1 MSRTSKNN
9 PGADNPSAQDR
20 MRLLS
25 GRIKE
30 QHRRVAAPLRRGVF
44 LAPAT
49 ITSLGLLSGFF
60 GLVSAINSHFEL
72 AAVMI
77 LIAFVCDGLDGR
89 VARLSRTSSQFG
101 VEYDSLSDVV
111 AFGVAPAGIA
121 YCWSLRLLGAWG
133 VVIAGMFVICAAL
146 RLARF
151 NVQTAS
157 SDKHRFVGLPV
168 PGAAAMIAGSVLAY
182 SYFELGSPHVLAGV
196 MAPLTVALAGLM
208 ISRVPYPS
216 FKTLNL
222 RQHAPIELVA
232 AMLLV
237 LAFLFAMPQFTFFM
251 LAAAYVASGP
261 YLLLTGER
269 SQALAPVLGPQG
281 EKHGAQAAPARKGR
295 STAAPARATGDLSEN
310 PPPPQVH

>member
-1 MSRTSKNN
+1 MKRTQKS
-9 PGADNPSAQDR
+9 NPSPQDR
-20 MRLLS
+20 MRLIS
-25 GRIKE
+25 GRLKE
-30 QHRRVAAPLRRGVF
+30 QQRRVAAPLRRGVF
-44 LAPAT
+44 LVPAT

-77 LIAFVCDGLDGR
+77 LIAFICDGLDGR
-89 VARLSRTSSQFG
+89 VARLSRTSSHFG

-121 YCWSLRLLGAWG
+121 YCWSLKLLGAWG

-151 NVQTAS
+151 NVQTGS
-157 SDKHRFVGLPV
+157 TDKRRFVGLPV
-168 PGAAAMIAGSVLAY
+168 PGAAAMIAGCVLAY
-182 SYFELGSPHVLAGV
+182 SYFEFESPHALVTV

-216 FKTLNL
+216 FKTINL
-222 RQHAPIELVA
+222 RQHAPVELVA
-232 AMLLV
+232 VMLLA

-251 LAAAYVASGP
+251 LATAYVASGP
-261 YLLLTGER
+261 YLLLIGER
-269 SQALAPVLGPQG
+269 SQALAPVLGPMADD
-281 EKHGAQAAPARKGR
+281 HAAPPANSRKAR
-295 STAAPARATGDLSEN
+295 SAATAARTTGALSEN

>member
-1 MSRTSKNN
+1 MNRTRKN
-9 PGADNPSAQDR
+9 NPSAQAR
-20 MRLLS
+20 MRLIS
-25 GRIKE
+25 GRLME
-30 QHRRVAAPLRRGVF
+30 QQRRVVAPLRRGVF

-60 GLVSAINSHFEL
+60 ALVSAINSHFEL
-72 AAVMI
+72 AAVMV

-89 VARLSRTSSQFG
+89 VARLSRTSSHFG

-121 YCWSLRLLGAWG
+121 YCWTLRMLGPWG

-157 SDKHRFVGLPV
+157 SDKRRFVGLPV
-168 PGAAAMIAGSVLAY
+168 PGAAAMIAGCVLAY
-182 SYFELGSPHVLAGV
+182 SYFEFESPHALVVV
-196 MAPLTVALAGLM
+196 MAPLTVTLASLM

-216 FKTLNL
+216 FKTINL
-222 RQHAPIELVA
+222 RKRAPIELVA
-232 AMLLV
+232 VMLLA

-251 LAAAYVASGP
+251 LAAAYLVSGP
-261 YLLLTGER
+261 YLLLRGER
-269 SQALAPVLGPQG
+269 SQALTPVLGPQAEG
-281 EKHGAQAAPARKGR
+281 DATPAAHPRRAR
-295 STAAPARATGDLSEN
+295 SAATRVRATGALSEHT
-310 PPPPQVH
+310 PPSQSH